1 MSWISG
7 LTFLEKNT
15 VSSKSFYSLRFYLIL
30 DMQFLQT
37 PFGELAY
44 KKHGNGK
51 NIHLLFHGFG
61 QTMKAFDS
69 YLKLKTENDCFLVF
83 DVFYHGH
90 SSWTSTRQ
98 KLTKPVWKEILISL
112 MEKEDFEK
120 FHLVG
125 YSMGGKFSL
134 VTYELFPEKV
144 ISVLLMA
151 PDGIK
156 TGFWYNMATFPG
168 AFNRLFK
175 YVIFHPEQFF
185 KWMDRF
191 HHLGLLESSFIKFV
205 KSQMG
210 SRTMRA
216 QIYFTWNVFKPLQP
230 DLEKIAGDFHKF
242 QTPITLVS
250 GKFDKMVTSAN
261 LQPFSSKIPNL
272 RTVELSCG
280 HNTLIEETV
289 DFLMKENSGTD

>member
-1 MSWISG
+1 MC
-7 LTFLEKNT
+7 
-15 VSSKSFYSLRFYLIL
+15 SLPKPPFCLQFYLIL

-51 NIHLLFHGFG
+51 NTHLLFHGFG
-61 QTMKAFDS
+61 QTMKAFDPF
-69 YLKLKTENDCFLVF
+69 LRLKTNNDCFLVF

-90 SSWTSTRQ
+90 SSWISTRQ
-98 KLTKPVWKEILISL
+98 KLTKQVWKEILLNL
-112 MEKEDFEK
+112 MEKEDFER
-120 FHLVG
+120 FNLVG

-134 VTYELFPEKV
+134 VTFELFPERV
-144 ISVLLMA
+144 ISLLLMA

-175 YVIFHPEQFF
+175 YVVFHPRQFF

-191 HHLGLLESSFIKFV
+191 HRLGLLESSFIKFV
-205 KSQMG
+205 KSQM
-210 SRTMRA
+210 RTRTKRA
-216 QIYFTWNVFKPLQP
+216 QVYFTWNVFKPLQP
-230 DLEKIAGDFHKF
+230 DLEKIIAAFRES

-250 GKFDKMVTSAN
+250 GKFDKMVTSEN
-261 LQPFSSKIPNL
+261 LHPFSSKIPQIQIL
-272 RTVELSCG
+272 ELPCG

-289 DFLMKENSGTD
+289 DYLLKENSGIA